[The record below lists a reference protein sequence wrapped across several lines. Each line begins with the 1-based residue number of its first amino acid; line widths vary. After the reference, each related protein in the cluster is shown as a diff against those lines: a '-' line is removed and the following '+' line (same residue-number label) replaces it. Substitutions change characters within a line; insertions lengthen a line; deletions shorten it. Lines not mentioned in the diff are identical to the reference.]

1 MIKKTFY
8 LLNLLLIVFPAYTQQ
23 IKQEKSIPRIDEF
36 VPTYYLSTILLLNP
50 CLDISL
56 FGFYDKDDNII
67 RMVNE
72 AKAKYPANTC
82 NNSKLVNKLFN
93 ARFLQYSTITLV
105 DDPWNLDGK
114 IVEQNKLISQCKN
127 TACLDKAL
135 NTVINQLY
143 PLYISIRIRS
153 LRSPTSGQLCS
164 DKIDLTNDKKM
175 DLVIKKLVASLSS
188 DDNCGSKDFS
198 DYGDNPIDEDK
209 SKPNTNVI
217 FDICKSNVGDLFIA
231 ECKVSGDQVNTQA
244 WIYLLKPDIEPK
256 LLFNSYEGPYYPL
269 DSTCNGMPDLMTRGR
284 YSSEEHHIVYYR
296 YNGQQY
302 EAAYGYNAL
311 YINRNYINPDSDGYG
326 NFITV
331 ATLID
336 DKKEII
342 CK

>member
-1 MIKKTFY
+1 MIKKILY
-8 LLNLLLIVFPAYTQQ
+8 LLSLLIIVFPAYTQQ
-23 IKQEKSIPRIDEF
+23 IKQEKSIPSIDEF

-143 PLYISIRIRS
+143 PLYISTRIRS
-153 LRSPTSGQLCS
+153 LRPPTSGQLCNG
-164 DKIDLTNDKKM
+164 KVDLASDKKM
-175 DLVIKKLVASLSS
+175 DLVIKKLVASLST
-188 DDNCGSKDFS
+188 DDKCGSQDFS
-198 DYGDNPIDEDK
+198 DYGDNSYVEDK

-217 FDICKSNVGDLFIA
+217 FDICKSNVGDL
-231 ECKVSGDQVNTQA
+231 DR
-244 WIYLLKPDIEPK
+244 L
-256 LLFNSYEGPYYPL
+256 
-269 DSTCNGMPDLMTRGR
+269 
-284 YSSEEHHIVYYR
+284 H
-296 YNGQQY
+296 
-302 EAAYGYNAL
+302 
-311 YINRNYINPDSDGYG
+311 
-326 NFITV
+326 
-331 ATLID
+331 
-336 DKKEII
+336 
-342 CK
+342 